1 MMLRQV
7 LSLAL
12 AATAAGFTVM
22 SATPAETTRT
32 VFISV
37 VDGKGAAITD
47 MTAEELTVKEGGKD
61 VKITSLAPATQ
72 PMDIVLLVDDGGTG
86 AYQAGVLQFLQAMM
100 GKAKFSISQF
110 APQAVKLVENTDDVK
125 TIQGALEKLGPRGKI
140 QTQGQQM
147 VEAIDIAAKALK
159 QRNAVRPVIQVLT
172 LNGGQSDNP
181 DFVMR
186 TLGSTGVI
194 LNVVHLQNADVGQV
208 LGDGPRQSGG
218 RIEQIGAGTAIP
230 PAITKM
236 TESLLH
242 QYQLTYTLPDGVKP
256 SDRLAVTTKRKG
268 VSLGAPTRIPDK

>member
-12 AATAAGFTVM
+12 AATTAGLTGL

-32 VFISV
+32 VFISL
-37 VDGKGAAITD
+37 VDSKGAAVTD
-47 MTAEELTVKEGGKD
+47 LTAEELTVKEGGKD
-61 VKITSLAPATQ
+61 VKIAKLEPATE
-72 PMDIVLLVDDGGTG
+72 PMDIVMLVDDGGTG

-110 APQAVKLVENTDDVK
+110 SPQAVKLVENTDDVA
-125 TIQGALEKLGPRGKI
+125 TIQTALDKLGPRGKI

-147 VEAIDIAAKALK
+147 VEAIDVAAKALK

-172 LNGGQSDNP
+172 LSGGQSDNP

-186 TLGSTGVI
+186 TLQSTGVM
-194 LNVVHLQNADVGQV
+194 LNVVHLQNADIGQV

-218 RIEQIGAGTAIP
+218 RIEQIGAATAIP
-230 PAITKM
+230 RAVTKM

-256 SDRLAVTTKRKG
+256 SDRLTVATTRKG